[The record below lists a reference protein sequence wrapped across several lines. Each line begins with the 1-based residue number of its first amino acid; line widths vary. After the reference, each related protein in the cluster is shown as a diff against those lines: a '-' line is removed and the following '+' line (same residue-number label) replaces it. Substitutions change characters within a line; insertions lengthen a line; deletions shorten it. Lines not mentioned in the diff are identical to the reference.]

1 MPNAVDPRHHDV
13 RQERVGGFAGPVMPS
28 APFGKYAGPP
38 RRRWQAA
45 GGFSGRP
52 TDSARVRTATSSVTV
67 AAEGRTS
74 DPALAASLRTP

>member
-13 RQERVGGFAGPVMPS
+13 RRERVGGFAGPVMPS

-45 GGFSGRP
+45 GGFVGAPDRQRQGSYGDIELDRRRRG
-52 TDSARVRTATSSVTV
+52 SH
-67 AAEGRTS
+67 E
-74 DPALAASLRTP
+74 